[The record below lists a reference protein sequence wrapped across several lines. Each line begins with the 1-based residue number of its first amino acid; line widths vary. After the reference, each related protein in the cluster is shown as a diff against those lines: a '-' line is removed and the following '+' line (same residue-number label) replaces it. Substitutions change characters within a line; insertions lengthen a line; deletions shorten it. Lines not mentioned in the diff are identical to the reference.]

1 MVLKKKIFFSTTAF
15 LLAGFLAFNLCQ
27 IHPSSEDTHASTHQ
41 EEQGCNNGEMIS
53 SALPSSLVEGAAQ
66 IPPQA
71 KILNVKLFLSD
82 FGDTFLKQVSQSPF
96 HLSFSPI
103 QTTKRY
109 KFICAY
115 LI

>member
-1 MVLKKKIFFSTTAF
+1 MFLKKKIFFSTTVF
-15 LLAGFLAFNLCQ
+15 LLAGLLAINLCQ
-27 IHPSSEDTHASTHQ
+27 IHPTSEDTHASTHQ
-41 EEQGCNNGEMIS
+41 EEANCNSGEMIS
-53 SALPSSLVEGAAQ
+53 PALPSSLVEGSAQ

-71 KILNVKLFLSD
+71 KILNVKFFTSD

-96 HLSFSPI
+96 HLPFSPI

-109 KFICAY
+109 KFTCAY

>member
-1 MVLKKKIFFSTTAF
+1 MFFKGQIFFSTTVFF
-15 LLAGFLAFNLCQ
+15 LTGLLAFNLCL
-27 IHPSSEDTHASTHQ
+27 IHPAAEDSHASTHH
-41 EEQGCNNGEMIS
+41 EEQECNNGEMVS
-53 SALPSSLVEGAAQ
+53 SVLPSSLVEGPAK

-71 KILNVKLFLSD
+71 KILNVKLFASD
-82 FGDTFLKQVSQSPF
+82 FGDSFLKLVHQLPF